1 MEAVNRSLIICML
14 ALSQSAFAAE
24 VQFDDL
30 RANFKHYDGRQVT
43 VKGILEVA
51 GNDNYLYRDIQARE
65 HQRVWIHVL
74 PDLNRPDSAGGLA
87 PDAPANLHW
96 VKITGTVDVSFHG
109 HFGNEPFG
117 LRQTRLEVL
126 PGPRLKQF
134 LPTLAWFKNESQ
146 HNIGIEIDARRWAT
160 SFDVEP
166 GEVGSADMYKGTNNV
181 TVTTKDG
188 RVLSKLKFDNV
199 QSSRFYDR
207 QRHAFYFRI
216 TDRRITPV
224 PRPEA
229 RNWKFAPT
237 PERD

>member
-1 MEAVNRSLIICML
+1 MEAVNRSLVICML

-51 GNDNYLYRDIQARE
+51 GNDNYLYRNIQARE

-96 VKITGTVDVSFHG
+96 VKITGIVDMSFHG

-117 LRQTRLEVL
+117 LRQTEIEVL
-126 PGPRLKQF
+126 PGPRLKRF
-134 LPTLAWFKNESQ
+134 LAVLAWFKNESR
-146 HNIGIEIDARRWAT
+146 HDVEIEIDAPPWSTFFDDERRQ
-160 SFDVEP
+160 
-166 GEVGSADMYKGTNNV
+166 VGCAYIYKGRNNV
-181 TVTTKDG
+181 TVKTKDG
-188 RVLSKLKFDNV
+188 EVLSELKLDSV
-199 QSSRFYDR
+199 SSSRFYDR
-207 QRHAFYFRI
+207 QKHACYFRI
-216 TDRRITPV
+216 TDHKITAV
-224 PRPEA
+224 PRSEA

-237 PERD
+237 PDRD

>member
-1 MEAVNRSLIICML
+1 MEAVNRSLIVCIL
-14 ALSQSAFAAE
+14 ALSQSAFATE

-30 RANFKHYDGRQVT
+30 RTNFKQYDRQQVT

-51 GNDNYLYRDIQARE
+51 GNDNYLYRDIQGRE
-65 HQRVWIHVL
+65 RQRVWIHVL

-96 VKITGTVDVSFHG
+96 VKVTGVIDASFHG

-117 LRQTRLEVL
+117 LRQTKIELL
-126 PGPRLKQF
+126 TGPRLKQF
-134 LPTLAWFKNESQ
+134 LSTLAWFKNESR
-146 HNIGIEIDARRWAT
+146 HNVGIEIDAGRWAT
-160 SFDVEP
+160 SFDLEP

-188 RVLSKLKFDNV
+188 KVLTKLKFDNV
-199 QSSRFYDR
+199 QPSHSYDR
-207 QRHAFYFRI
+207 QRHAYYFRI
-216 TDRRITPV
+216 TNREITPV
-224 PRPEA
+224 PPTEA